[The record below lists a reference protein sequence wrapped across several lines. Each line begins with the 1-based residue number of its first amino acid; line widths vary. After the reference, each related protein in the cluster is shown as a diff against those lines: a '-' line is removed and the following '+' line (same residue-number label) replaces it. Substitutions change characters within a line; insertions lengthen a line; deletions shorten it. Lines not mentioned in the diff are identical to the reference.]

1 MRHLAVTAT
10 LALAVGLASAFPRP
24 EKLPALDPHVEEL
37 LDDISLDAERTFS
50 SSIDLK
56 ELAGKIAYLQ
66 TGDWVDSVMALVEQA
81 GWSSSTKKT
90 DEPATGWGGGWISS
104 LAKGVQATVTDW
116 TPKVVKDS
124 ASGAY
129 KYVAN
134 GVASMAKTKMHEVV
148 QA

>member
-1 MRHLAVTAT
+1 M
-10 LALAVGLASAFPRP
+10 
-24 EKLPALDPHVEEL
+24 EEL

-90 DEPATGWGGGWISS
+90 DEPDIGTKKTDEPATGWGGGWISS

-116 TPKVVKDS
+116 TPKAVKDS